1 MLQRQR
7 KKEDRDREKQRG
19 VWRQECP
26 GLGKPIRGYRCL
38 FCGKKKTNRQNYR
51 MKERDLRR
59 ETDTEKN
66 RKTA

>member
-26 GLGKPIRGYRCL
+26 GLGKPIGGIGAY
-38 FCGKKKTNRQNYR
+38 FVG
-51 MKERDLRR
+51 
-59 ETDTEKN
+59 
-66 RKTA
+66 RKGQIGRTIE